1 MAYDCPRPSRRA
13 VMAATR
19 VMTGW
24 QVEPFLLAGFSRN
37 KNPDWNPYGMCHADE
52 RPGVCRFAR
61 AGARPRVSEQED
73 LRAGRVRLWSQGPPV
88 ARGSHTS
95 ARSRR
100 RRSPRVRAS
109 GPAHARETRTDARRA
124 PCRSSRAPTRRT
136 GRIQCGAPLSRP
148 LAAQQRRSRRRV
160 SLPPAAPSA
169 RVPRRARASI
179 RPRVSPAYPRAPPRV
194 R

>member
-24 QVEPFLLAGFSRN
+24 RVEPFLLAGFSRN
-37 KNPDWNPYGMCHADE
+37 KNPDWSPYGMCHADE

-73 LRAGRVRLWSQGPPV
+73 LWAGRVRLWSPRTSGG
-88 ARGSHTS
+88 ARLAHERALEASPES
-95 ARSRR
+95 ARSRL
-100 RRSPRVRAS
+100 RAS
-109 GPAHARETRTDARRA
+109 TRARDANG
-124 PCRSSRAPTRRT
+124 RSAGAMPLVPSSDPPDEADPVRCATFPPSR
-136 GRIQCGAPLSRP
+136 
-148 LAAQQRRSRRRV
+148 AQQRRSRRRV
-160 SLPPAAPSA
+160 SLPPAAPST

-179 RPRVSPAYPRAPPRV
+179 RPRGSPAYPRAPPLV

>member
-19 VMTGW
+19 VLTGW
-24 QVEPFLLAGFSRN
+24 QVNLFVGQVFLGTKIQTGTHTGCVTLLNSLVCAGS
-37 KNPDWNPYGMCHADE
+37 HA
-52 RPGVCRFAR
+52 RVPAR
-61 AGARPRVSEQED
+61 ASRSRKISGRAESVSGSPGA
-73 LRAGRVRLWSQGPPV
+73 PV

-124 PCRSSRAPTRRT
+124 PCLSSRAPTRRMKL
-136 GRIQCGAPLSRP
+136 IPCGAPLSRP
-148 LAAQQRRSRRRV
+148 LAAQQRRSRRRG